1 MATMQAMSWE
11 RYKKKKKEAKVES
24 QTNPVSNDEMERNVN
39 FLKKKQKNSTN
50 QTLQSGSYEWDN
62 WIKYNLE
69 NITRLN
75 YKKKT

>member
-39 FLKKKQKNSTN
+39 FLKKKLNKSNSAIRII
-50 QTLQSGSYEWDN
+50 WM
-62 WIKYNLE
+62 
-69 NITRLN
+69 R
-75 YKKKT
+75 